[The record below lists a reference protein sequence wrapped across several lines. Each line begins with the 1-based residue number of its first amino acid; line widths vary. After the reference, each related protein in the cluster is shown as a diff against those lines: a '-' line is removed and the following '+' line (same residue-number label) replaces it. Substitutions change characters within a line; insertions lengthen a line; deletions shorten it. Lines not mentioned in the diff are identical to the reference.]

1 MENNKKRT
9 IKDILAEIDAVSSSK
24 NNRADITGLEEK
36 IPVVSNPK
44 ESSKIEQT
52 GTDPIRPMED
62 TPPPIQS
69 MSNQAPIFE
78 DEDSTKKE
86 NETTKEDKTA
96 NKQDI
101 SNKEDTAD
109 EKDQDLSYHSP
120 DDDIMT
126 TPKTDVFKI
135 NKIEDLEDK
144 LVKFEEES
152 RHQKILLESQRTE
165 IDEYLTKLGELESEN
180 KKLKS
185 ELSNA
190 EANVKI
196 NFEAQLNKASMIEE
210 KYLALA
216 KTHEEMKARVRRD
229 IRKISMREKEL
240 ANKIELMK
248 NDSDTLLK
256 SKDNKI
262 LQLKQHIDNL
272 DFEIDTLK
280 DKLQTAQN
288 QAKESEEKAER
299 VVKALRLSTSLLET
313 AKK

>member
-1 MENNKKRT
+1 MEKDKKRT
-9 IKDILAEIDAVSSSK
+9 IKDILAEIDAVSSSRK
-24 NNRADITGLEEK
+24 KRDDITGLEEK
-36 IPVVSNPK
+36 IPVVN
-44 ESSKIEQT
+44 ESKISSPSEDT
-52 GTDPIRPMED
+52 GPIMPMEE
-62 TPPPIQS
+62 TPPPIPQS
-69 MSNQAPIFE
+69 TPFIMEESMTVE
-78 DEDSTKKE
+78 E
-86 NETTKEDKTA
+86 NIESPNTPSKGA
-96 NKQDI
+96 NTSI
-101 SNKEDTAD
+101 PESRLVENKY
-109 EKDQDLSYHSP
+109 S
-120 DDDIMT
+120 DDDFMT
-126 TPKTDVFKI
+126 TSKTDVFKI
-135 NKIEDLEDK
+135 NKIEDLEDR
-144 LVKFEEES
+144 LVKLEDEDKQ
-152 RHQKILLESQRTE
+152 QKILLESQKIQIE
-165 IDEYLTKLGELESEN
+165 EQLTRLGELEVEN

-196 NFEAQLNKASMIEE
+196 NFEAQLNKAAMIEE
-210 KYLALA
+210 KYINLA

-256 SKDNKI
+256 AKDNKI

-280 DKLQTAQN
+280 DKLQSAQE

>member
-1 MENNKKRT
+1 MLGYGLVGLFRKFLIWPAAMIWPENIMHCALFR
-9 IKDILAEIDAVSSSK
+9 ILHADNEY
-24 NNRADITGLEEK
+24 NN
-36 IPVVSNPK
+36 N
-44 ESSKIEQT
+44 
-52 GTDPIRPMED
+52 
-62 TPPPIQS
+62 
-69 MSNQAPIFE
+69 
-78 DEDSTKKE
+78 
-86 NETTKEDKTA
+86 
-96 NKQDI
+96 
-101 SNKEDTAD
+101 
-109 EKDQDLSYHSP
+109 
-120 DDDIMT
+120 DDDFMT

-135 NKIEDLEDK
+135 NKIEDLEDR
-144 LVKFEEES
+144 LVKLEEEN
-152 RHQKILLESQRTE
+152 RRQKVLLESQKIQIE
-165 IDEYLTKLGELESEN
+165 EQLTRLGELETDN

-196 NFEAQLNKASMIEE
+196 NFEAQLNKAAMIEE
-210 KYLALA
+210 KYINLA

-280 DKLQTAQN
+280 DKLQSAQE
-288 QAKESEEKAER
+288 QAKESEEK

>member
-24 NNRADITGLEEK
+24 KNRADITGLEDK
-36 IPVVSNPK
+36 IPVVSRSKASPNT
-44 ESSKIEQT
+44 SSKLDDT
-52 GTDPIRPMED
+52 GPITPMEE
-62 TPPPIQS
+62 TPPPIPES
-69 MSNQAPIFE
+69 SV
-78 DEDSTKKE
+78 
-86 NETTKEDKTA
+86 
-96 NKQDI
+96 QDF
-101 SNKEDTAD
+101 SNK
-109 EKDQDLSYHSP
+109 DLSHDIPSNDYV
-120 DDDIMT
+120 DDIMSEAQPEDDFIT

-135 NKIEDLEDK
+135 NKIEDLEDR
-144 LVKFEEES
+144 LVKLEDEN
-152 RHQKILLESQRTE
+152 RRQKVVLESQRMQIE
-165 IDEYLTKLGELESEN
+165 EQLSRLGELEIDN

-196 NFEAQLNKASMIEE
+196 NFEAQLNKAAMIEE
-210 KYLALA
+210 KYIALA

-280 DKLQTAQN
+280 DKLQSAQE

>member
-9 IKDILAEIDAVSSSK
+9 IKDILAEIDAVSSSNK
-24 NNRADITGLEEK
+24 KNRADITGLEEK
-36 IPVVSNPK
+36 IPVVSNSK
-44 ESSKIEQT
+44 GSAKISSKMDDT
-52 GTDPIRPMED
+52 GPIMPMEE
-62 TPPPIQS
+62 TPPPIPKSSVQDTNKLYADDI
-69 MSNQAPIFE
+69 MSEPSIVPEPEAKLLEQ
-78 DEDSTKKE
+78 
-86 NETTKEDKTA
+86 
-96 NKQDI
+96 
-101 SNKEDTAD
+101 
-109 EKDQDLSYHSP
+109 EKPEYNNN
-120 DDDIMT
+120 DDDFMT

-135 NKIEDLEDK
+135 NKIEDLEDR
-144 LVKFEEES
+144 LVKLEEEN
-152 RHQKILLESQRTE
+152 RRQKVLLESQKIQIE
-165 IDEYLTKLGELESEN
+165 EQLTRLGELETDN

-196 NFEAQLNKASMIEE
+196 NFEAQLNKAAMIEE
-210 KYLALA
+210 KYINLA

-280 DKLQTAQN
+280 DKLQSAQE
-288 QAKESEEKAER
+288 QAKESEEK